1 MKGNLSKG
9 AYVAVRLFELLSGA
23 GIDCPE
29 HIEDVK
35 ITSIETD
42 SRKVRAG
49 SMFVCINGFNSDG
62 HNYIK
67 DAVDA
72 GASVVVTEIGRDECV
87 GGAAAVKVLNTRR
100 ASAFLYNS
108 WHGDPASKL
117 KIIGITGTNGK
128 TSVACIL
135 RDIFIKSGKRCGYIG
150 TVGCYS
156 LFTKIE
162 YGDKES
168 LANMTT
174 PDPAELY
181 ALMARMVDDGVEYL
195 FLEATSHA
203 SALSKLDPIFFDTL
217 VFTNLTRDHLD
228 FHGSMEEYFSSKA
241 ALFSRCRTAVVNA
254 DDKYAARIIK
264 GSKAERNI
272 LCSCKNQNCNVY
284 ASNICLGGGD
294 GFRMKVKTEMTEF
307 DAEIPLVG
315 RFSPINSLEA
325 IAVAE
330 CYGIAKGELL
340 QILKGVNSVSGRME
354 RVDIDKRADF
364 SVYIDY
370 AHTPDALE
378 NILLSARDLVLGE
391 RLEDTVKNRGRVIV
405 LFGCGGDRDRGKRRE
420 MGAIASRLADF
431 VIVTSDNCRSEEP
444 SSIIEDVYKGINKEK
459 QHIII
464 VERESAIRFAVS
476 IASKGDVLILAGKGH
491 EKYDISSR
499 GREFFDESEIVK
511 DAVAKRFA

>member
-1 MKGNLSKG
+1 M
-9 AYVAVRLFELLSGA
+9 RLFELLSGA

-108 WHGDPASKL
+108 WHGDPARKL

-135 RDIFIKSGKRCGYIG
+135 RDIFIKCGKRCGYIG

-156 LFTKIE
+156 LFEKIE
-162 YGDKES
+162 CVNNDP

-181 ALMARMVDDGVEYL
+181 SLLARMVEDGVEYL

-203 SALSKLDPIFFDTL
+203 SALRKLDPIFFDIL

-228 FHGSMEEYFSSKA
+228 FHGSMDEYLYSKA
-241 ALFSRCRTAVVNA
+241 ALFNRCRTAVINA
-254 DDKYAARIIK
+254 DDKYSSAIYKSSR
-264 GSKAERNI
+264 AEKTI
-272 LCSCKNQNCNVY
+272 LCSTENNYCNIS

-294 GFRMKVKTEMTEF
+294 GFSMRVRSEMVDF
-307 DAEIPLVG
+307 DVAIPLVG

-325 IAVAE
+325 IAVALS
-330 CYGIAKGELL
+330 CGIAEGELL
-340 QILKGVNSVSGRME
+340 RVLPTLCGVPGRME
-354 RVDIDKRADF
+354 RVDIAKRADF
-364 SVYIDY
+364 SVYLDY

-378 NILLSARDLVLGE
+378 NVLLSARDMV
-391 RLEDTVKNRGRVIV
+391 DKNRENNSSRKEGRVIL
-405 LFGCGGDRDRGKRRE
+405 LFGCGGDRDHGKRRQ
-420 MGAIASRLADF
+420 MGAIASKLADF

-444 SSIIEDVYKGINKEK
+444 SSIIEDIYKGINKEK
-459 QHIII
+459 EHIII

-476 IASKGDVLILAGKGH
+476 IASGGDVLLLAGKGH
-491 EKYDISSR
+491 EKYEISQE
-499 GREFFDESEIVK
+499 GRRFFDETQIVK
-511 DAVAKRFA
+511 DAVAKRFL

>member
-1 MKGNLSKG
+1 M
-9 AYVAVRLFELLSGA
+9 RLFELLSGA
-23 GIDCPE
+23 HIECPE
-29 HIEDVK
+29 DIRDVLV
-35 ITSIETD
+35 TSIETD

-49 SMFVCINGFNSDG
+49 SMFVCINGLNADG

-87 GGAAAVKVLNTRR
+87 GGAAAVKVFNTRS
-100 ASAFLYNS
+100 ACAFLYNS

-117 KIIGITGTNGK
+117 KIIGVTGTNGK

-156 LFTKIE
+156 LFKKIE
-162 YGDKES
+162 YGDKSS

-174 PDPAELY
+174 PDPEELY
-181 ALMARMVDDGVEYL
+181 RLLARMVDDGVEYL

-203 SALSKLDPIFFDTL
+203 SALCKLDPIFFDTL

-228 FHGSMEEYFSSKA
+228 FHGSMNEYFLSKA
-241 ALFSRCRTAVVNA
+241 ALFERCRIAVINA
-254 DDKYAARIIK
+254 DDKYAAKIIER
-264 GSKAERNI
+264 SRAERNI
-272 LCSCKNQNCNVY
+272 LCSCENENCNIY

-294 GFRMKVKTEMTEF
+294 GFSMKVRTEMTEF
-307 DAEIPLVG
+307 DADIPLVG

-330 CYGIAKGELL
+330 GYGIAEGELTA
-340 QILKGVNSVSGRME
+340 ILKGIGCVSGRME

-378 NILLSARDLVLGE
+378 NVLLSARDIKQG
-391 RLEDTVKNRGRVIV
+391 KVIV
-405 LFGCGGDRDRGKRRE
+405 LFGCGGDRDRGKRRQ

-444 SSIIEDVYKGINKEK
+444 SSIIEDIYKGL
-459 QHIII
+459 
-464 VERESAIRFAVS
+464 STDS
-476 IASKGDVLILAGKGH
+476 C
-491 EKYDISSR
+491 
-499 GREFFDESEIVK
+499 
-511 DAVAKRFA
+511 

>member
-1 MKGNLSKG
+1 M
-9 AYVAVRLFELLSGA
+9 RLFELLSGA
-23 GIDCPE
+23 HIECPE
-29 HIEDVK
+29 DIRDVLV
-35 ITSIETD
+35 TSIETD

-49 SMFVCINGFNSDG
+49 SMFVCINGFNADG

-100 ASAFLYNS
+100 ACAFLYNS

-117 KIIGITGTNGK
+117 KIIGVTGTNGK

-156 LFTKIE
+156 LFKKIE
-162 YGDKES
+162 YGERDS

-174 PDPAELY
+174 PDPEALY
-181 ALMARMVDDGVEYL
+181 RLLSMMVSDGVEYL

-203 SALSKLDPIFFDTL
+203 SALCKLDPIFFDTL

-228 FHGSMEEYFSSKA
+228 FHGSMDEYFSSKA
-241 ALFSRCRTAVVNA
+241 ALFERCRIAVINA
-254 DDKYAARIIK
+254 DDKYAAKIIER
-264 GSKAERNI
+264 SRAERNI
-272 LCSCKNQNCNVY
+272 LCSCENENCNIY

-294 GFRMKVKTEMTEF
+294 GFSMKVRTEMTEF
-307 DAEIPLVG
+307 DADIPLVG

-325 IAVAE
+325 IAVAQG
-330 CYGIAKGELL
+330 YGIAEGELTK
-340 QILKGVNSVSGRME
+340 ILSDIDGVSGRME

-364 SVYIDY
+364 LVYIDY

-378 NILLSARDLVLGE
+378 NVLLSARDIKQG
-391 RLEDTVKNRGRVIV
+391 KVIV
-405 LFGCGGDRDRGKRRE
+405 LFGCGGDRDRGKRRQ

-444 SSIIEDVYKGINKEK
+444 LSIIEDIYKGINKEK

-476 IASKGDVLILAGKGH
+476 IASKGDVLVLAGKGH

-499 GREFFDESEIVK
+499 GREFFDESIIVK